1 MEAVL
6 YIGLSQAFFASFIIA
21 TKKPRCLPD
30 KILASWLFLIGFE
43 MTISL
48 FMLKI
53 DHFFIPFPISMLL
66 LITYAPLLFLYV
78 KSLIRE
84 NILPSRIDWLH
95 FLPFILF
102 LAAYYLFLPGD
113 SVFLVNNYFVQDKSL
128 PFRLAYSIYLFFSVI
143 IYSVLVL
150 LLISEHQKRLKDQF
164 SYTSQTITLNWLKI
178 VLFIFVITF
187 LFFIII
193 GTSFMFQATDL
204 DPRWFSRIGLTLFAF
219 AVSYFGIKQ
228 PVLFKSNCFAG
239 ITKDDSR
246 KKQKSK
252 YEKSGLNEELAKD
265 YSKRLQHF
273 MKTEKPYLN
282 PELTIKD
289 VSDHLNISRHY
300 ITQVLNETMK
310 KNFYTFI
317 NEYRVQ
323 EVKKRL
329 VDHQYDH
336 LTFLA
341 IAYECGFNSKSSF
354 NFIFKKST
362 GMTPSEFK
370 KKRMESRQ

>member
-6 YIGLSQAFFASFIIA
+6 YIGLSQAFFASFVIA

-30 KILASWLFLIGFE
+30 KILASWLFLIGLE

-48 FMLKI
+48 CLLKI
-53 DHFFIPFPISMLL
+53 AHFFIPFPTSMLL
-66 LITYAPLLFLYV
+66 LLTYAPLLFLYV

-84 NILPSRIDWLH
+84 NTLPDRKDWLH

-102 LAAYYLFLPGD
+102 LAAYFLFLWGD
-113 SVFLVNNYFVQDKSL
+113 PVFLVNNYFAHDASL
-128 PFRLAYSIYLFFSVI
+128 PFRLAYSIYLFLSVI

-150 LLISEHQKRLKDQF
+150 FLISEHQKKLKDEF

-187 LFFIII
+187 LSFIIT

-228 PVLFKSNCFAG
+228 PTLFKSNCFP
-239 ITKDDSR
+239 R
-246 KKQKSK
+246 VEKKSDQRQKNR
-252 YEKSGLNEELAKD
+252 YERSGLNEELAKN
-265 YSKRLQHF
+265 YSERLQHF
-273 MKTEKPYLN
+273 MKEGKPYLN

-317 NEYRVQ
+317 NEYRVE

-336 LTFLA
+336 LTFSA